1 MSREMILGRDIARE
15 RSVDFDDISKVHSSV
30 KRQFLIAKISA
41 TVDKARYALNIFGQ
55 IINLQ
60 DLGKTDL
67 SRLSGL

>member
-1 MSREMILGRDIARE
+1 MILGRDIAWE

-30 KRQFLIAKISA
+30 KRQFLIAKISPI
-41 TVDKARYALNIFGQ
+41 VDKARYALNIFDQ
-55 IINLQ
+55 IMNLQ